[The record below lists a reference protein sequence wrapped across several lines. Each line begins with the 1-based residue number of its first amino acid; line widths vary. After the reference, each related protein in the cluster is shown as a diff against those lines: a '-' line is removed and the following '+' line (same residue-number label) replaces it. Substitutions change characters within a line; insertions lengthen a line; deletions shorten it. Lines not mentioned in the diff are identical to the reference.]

1 MLRCF
6 LSNEARHDQLPPEAK
21 TQANPPPFPEHSAFE
36 STPWINNLVAFIQK
50 LLAQDR
56 IRIIGVCF
64 GHQIIGRAMDQKV
77 ARNEKGWE
85 VTVTPLELTEKGKEV
100 FGCESLVCPPPSA
113 SPPLTPQP
121 QPSMPLFPFLALSI
135 PFLLNPSFPPS
146 LPLPPQPR
154 TDPPS
159 PSTKCTAT
167 SSSPTPPTASP
178 YSPPL
183 SAPSK
188 TSISHSAY

>member
-100 FGCESLVCPPPSA
+100 FGCESLVCPPPLLPLSSPYTTTLALHA
-113 SPPLTPQP
+113 SLSLPRPLH
-121 QPSMPLFPFLALSI
+121 PFLAQPLIS
-135 PFLLNPSFPPS
+135 SFPPS
-146 LPLPPQPR
+146 LP
-154 TDPPS
+154 
-159 PSTKCTAT
+159 ST
-167 SSSPTPPTASP
+167 P
-178 YSPPL
+178 
-183 SAPSK
+183 
-188 TSISHSAY
+188 H

>member
-1 MLRCF
+1 MLYIER
-6 LSNEARHDQLPPEAK
+6 SKTRSLPPEAK

-50 LLAQDR
+50 LLVQDR

-100 FGCESLVCPPPSA
+100 FGCENLVCPPPSA

-121 QPSMPLFPFLALSI
+121 
-135 PFLLNPSFPPS
+135 
-146 LPLPPQPR
+146 
-154 TDPPS
+154 
-159 PSTKCTAT
+159 
-167 SSSPTPPTASP
+167 
-178 YSPPL
+178 
-183 SAPSK
+183 
-188 TSISHSAY
+188 